1 MSKQKIKKK
10 EKEIYKYLE
19 ILNVSLNCPLVKEE
33 ITRKIITYFEI
44 NKSETTT
51 YHSL

>member
-33 ITRKIITYFEI
+33 ITRKIIKYFEI